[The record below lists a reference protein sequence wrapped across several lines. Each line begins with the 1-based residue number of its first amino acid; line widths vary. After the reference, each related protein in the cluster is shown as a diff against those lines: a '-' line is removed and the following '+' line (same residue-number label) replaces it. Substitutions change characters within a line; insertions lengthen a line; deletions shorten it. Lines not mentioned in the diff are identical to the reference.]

1 MSDDL
6 WVVGFHAVLGVLESE
21 QPVDQVWLQKD
32 RRDRRSRQV
41 AEAAHRRGLRY
52 DLVPRRR
59 LDGVAGG
66 APHNGCAVRTS
77 PVGFV
82 SLDEVLRPPGRPASL
97 LLLDHVTDPHNLGA
111 VVRTAAAFAIDGVI
125 IAGPSAPP
133 LGGAA
138 VTAAAGHIGRIPM
151 VRERVAADALSRLRD
166 RGYWVV
172 AAEAGA
178 PSLRKLE
185 PAERWV
191 ACVGAEARGLR
202 AKTRSRVDE
211 FVAIPMADGVESL
224 NLSVA
229 TGILLWEL
237 TRDST
242 SAHPAG

>member
-6 WVVGFHAVLGVLESE
+6 WVVGFHAVLGVLESDR
-21 QPVDQVWLQKD
+21 PVDEIWLQRD
-32 RRDRRSRQV
+32 RRDRRTRQI
-41 AEAAHRRGLRY
+41 ADAAHRRGLRY

-66 APHNGCAVRTS
+66 VPHNGCAVRTS
-77 PVGFV
+77 PI
-82 SLDEVLRPPGRPASL
+82 ELRPLDTVVRPTGEPASL

-111 VVRTAAAFAIDGVI
+111 AVRTAAAFAVDGVI
-125 IAGPSAPP
+125 VAGPSAPP

-138 VTAAAGHIGRIPM
+138 AAAAAGHMARVPV
-151 VRERVAADALSRLRD
+151 VRERVAADALARLREH
-166 RGYWVV
+166 GYWVV
-172 AAEAGA
+172 AADTEGR
-178 PSLRKLE
+178 SLRE
-185 PAERWV
+185 HRPADRWV

-202 AKTRSRVDE
+202 AKTRAQVDE

-237 TRDST
+237 SRR
-242 SAHPAG
+242 